1 MRQGDLAQGALVQ
14 QAQLTGR
21 LPCGGQ
27 AIVEPPG
34 QWAGLAVAGF
44 VRMFAGLVPGDHLQ
58 HPQRRR
64 IGAGKHHVRGV
75 QGQLPSR
82 GFRRKEE
89 HLVQLLR
96 RQGLEHGE
104 QGAQGLAD
112 ARGRLGHQAAPRAD
126 GLEHR
131 FGQMTLPRSKTGMG
145 KGQALRS
152 QIAPFSM
159 GDFLFGP
166 LQEPRAMSFEE
177 LLQLGGVER
186 LDQAGFL
193 FADDVEVHQSQI
205 DLRQIQFPAHQPAVD
220 FHLGPMQLTVVGRL
234 FAQVAAVGLDLLQA
248 VLPGVIA
255 IRPALDRQG
264 LILALKGN
272 FALVTLAAPRGHRTV
287 PDDTF
292 QRGR

>member
-1 MRQGDLAQGALVQ
+1 MA
-14 QAQLTGR
+14 
-21 LPCGGQ
+21 
-27 AIVEPPG
+27 
-34 QWAGLAVAGF
+34 
-44 VRMFAGLVPGDHLQ
+44 
-58 HPQRRR
+58 
-64 IGAGKHHVRGV
+64 
-75 QGQLPSR
+75 
-82 GFRRKEE
+82 
-89 HLVQLLR
+89 
-96 RQGLEHGE
+96 
-104 QGAQGLAD
+104 
-112 ARGRLGHQAAPRAD
+112 
-126 GLEHR
+126 
-131 FGQMTLPRSKTGMG
+131 LPRSKTGMG
-145 KGQALRS
+145 KGQALGG

-220 FHLGPMQLTVVGRL
+220 FHLGPMQLAVVGRL

-264 LILALKGN
+264 LILALKGD
-272 FALVTLAAPRGHRTV
+272 FALVTLAAP
-287 PDDTF
+287 
-292 QRGR
+292 